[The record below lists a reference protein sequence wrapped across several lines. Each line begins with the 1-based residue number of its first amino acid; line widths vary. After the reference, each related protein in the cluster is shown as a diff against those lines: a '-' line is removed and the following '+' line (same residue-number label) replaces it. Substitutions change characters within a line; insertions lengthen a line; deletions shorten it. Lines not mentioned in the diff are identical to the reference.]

1 MERCSTG
8 VKKLTTLRCGA
19 RVRVRARARDGD
31 GDGVEAKA
39 LELSSCRT
47 VSRFYMILRNNS
59 HRYRYRKYIQQ
70 QLCRYMAGSTYVYFR
85 MKFCANLGRHPQ
97 IATKQIGQR
106 AMANGLVHVLPKTQK
121 TKRDIKTEKQKKNI
135 QNNAKNT

>member
-8 VKKLTTLRCGA
+8 VKKLTTLRYGA
-19 RVRVRARARDGD
+19 RVRAIAGDGDGDGD

-121 TKRDIKTEKQKKNI
+121 QKKDI
-135 QNNAKNT
+135 